1 MKNIRLP
8 NTAAKEHGFRSGD
21 GRFNGYQLAF
31 PPTIVNNAPE
41 TVIRTPVALNSQIV
55 ILSEHQKIQNI

>member
-1 MKNIRLP
+1 MRLP

-21 GRFNGYQLAF
+21 DRFKSYQLAF

-41 TVIRTPVALNSQIV
+41 TVTRTPVALNSQIV
-55 ILSEHQKIQNI
+55 ILSENQEIQNI